1 MSLATQTHECSTAIT
16 TARKSRSLID
26 AVVSA
31 IAGFDNNQFQKQL
44 VRQFDSVGVLPVALV
59 FFRQD
64 SFKPLCLLFSN
75 PHVRRFW
82 VVADEELFAATV
94 TPECSH
100 LLEAYRFLATTLFYC
115 YRPHVLD

>member
-1 MSLATQTHECSTAIT
+1 MSRRRRMKIVAFRHATDSYCLTQAAC
-16 TARKSRSLID
+16 
-26 AVVSA
+26 
-31 IAGFDNNQFQKQL
+31 FDNNQFQAKQL
-44 VRQFDSVGVLPVALV
+44 VRQFDSVGVVPVALV

>member
-1 MSLATQTHECSTAIT
+1 MKIVNFRTRRQLLPSSSSLF
-16 TARKSRSLID
+16 
-26 AVVSA
+26 
-31 IAGFDNNQFQKQL
+31 FDNNQFQAKQL
-44 VRQFDSVGVLPVALV
+44 VRQFDSVEVLPVALV

-82 VVADEELFAATV
+82 VVADKELFAATV

-100 LLEAYRFLATTLFYC
+100 LLEACRFLATTLFYC
-115 YRPHVLD
+115 YRPHVLILD